1 METAEQI
8 LKQMTLEEKA
18 SLLSGKDFWHLKGLE
33 RLGLPSLAIT
43 DGPHGMR
50 LTTGGAHAAASEH
63 MPATCFPAACATG
76 CSFDPDLLEEM
87 GRAMAAECREQ
98 GVAVLLGPG
107 VNIKRSP
114 LCGRNFEYFS
124 EDPCLAGKMAAGMI
138 RGIESGNVGSSL
150 KHFAAN
156 NQEFCR
162 MVGSSWVDGRALA
175 EIYLTPFELAVK
187 EGRPATVMC
196 SYNRI
201 NGTYACEHRQLLTEI
216 LRETW
221 GFSGAVVTDW
231 GAMDRRVEALLAGT
245 DLEMPGDSREHTR
258 EIVEA
263 VEDGRLP
270 QAALDRAVKRVL
282 DLILRGMENQ
292 SVPYS
297 RDAHHALAGKVAA
310 ESAVLVHNDGVLPLR
325 LGQRVAL
332 MGRFAQFPRYQ
343 GAGSSKITPTAL
355 TSALEAFRAAGV
367 DYLYAEGY
375 GDGEIQGDPE
385 RLREAGETA
394 AKCDVAVVFVGL
406 PDVAESEGYDR
417 KTLRMPPS
425 HVQLVEAAVAAGVPT
440 VVVLCCGG
448 VVEVPFANRVG
459 AILIPYLA
467 GQNSGTALVDLL
479 YGRINPSGKLAETW
493 GRSLADYAS
502 TPWFGQRNPQYR
514 ESVYVGY
521 RWFDAAGVEVRWPF
535 GHGLSYTTF
544 AYRDLTVSGEGTE
557 LSVSFRVE
565 NTGERYGKEAA
576 QLYVRAPESPLFR
589 PVRELKAFAK
599 VGLAPGESAVV
610 TLTLDRR
617 AFSVYWDGRWQVE
630 GGTYGI
636 EVGSSS
642 RDIRLTAQVEI
653 PGEGELP
660 DLKEAAPCYY
670 SPTVP
675 LEVDDRAFAA
685 VLGRPVPAEEPLRP
699 FHPNSAL
706 ADLRL
711 TLLGRLAF
719 ALFERCPGPFARRMC
734 AGGADLTTA
743 SDFRQM
749 VEGMVYHMPLRAIPN
764 MSQGAVSH
772 RQVAALIHLL
782 NGHPIRGVRTLLSP
796 AKLERRKNNP

>member
-1 METAEQI
+1 MRTAEQI

-18 SLLSGKDFWHLKGLE
+18 SLLSGADFWHLKGLE
-33 RLGLPSLAIT
+33 RLGISSLAMT

-50 LTTGGAHAAASEH
+50 MTTGGAHAAMSEH
-63 MPATCFPAACATG
+63 VPATCFPAACATG

-98 GVAVLLGPG
+98 AVAVLLGPG

-124 EDPCLAGKMAAGMI
+124 EDPFLAGKLAAGMI
-138 RGIESGNVGSSL
+138 RGIEGGNVGSSL

-162 MVGSSWVDGRALA
+162 MVGSSWVDDRALE

-216 LRETW
+216 LREEW

-245 DLEMPGDSREHTR
+245 DLEMPGDCREHTR

-263 VEDGRLP
+263 VAEGRLS
-270 QAALDRAVKRVL
+270 QEVLDRAVKRVL
-282 DLILRGMENQ
+282 HLILRGMENRRA
-292 SVPYS
+292 PYS
-297 RDAHHALAGKVAA
+297 REAHHALAGKVAA
-310 ESAVLVHNDGVLPLR
+310 ESAVLVQNDGVLPLR
-325 LGQRVAL
+325 PGRRVAL
-332 MGRFAQFPRYQ
+332 LGRFARFPRYQ

-355 TSALEAFRAAGV
+355 TSALDAFRAAGV
-367 DYLYAEGY
+367 DCLYAEGY
-375 GDGEIQGDPE
+375 GDGEIQGDPA

-394 AKCDVAVVFVGL
+394 AGCDVAVVFVGL
-406 PDVAESEGYDR
+406 PDAAESEGYDR
-417 KTLRMPPS
+417 KTLKMPPS

-448 VVEVPFANRVG
+448 VVEVPFADKVG

-467 GQNSGTALVDLL
+467 GQNSGTALADLL
-479 YGRINPSGKLAETW
+479 YGRVNPSGKLAETW

-514 ESVYVGY
+514 ESIYVGY
-521 RWFDAAGVEVRWPF
+521 RWFDAAGAAVQWPF

-544 AYRDLTVSGEGTE
+544 AYRDLLVTGEGTE

-576 QLYVRAPESPLFR
+576 QLYVRAPEGNLFR
-589 PVRELKAFAK
+589 PVRELKGFAK

-617 AFSVYWDGRWQVE
+617 AFALYWDGRWQVE

-636 EVGSSS
+636 EIGSSS
-642 RDIRLTAQVEI
+642 RDIRLTARVEI
-653 PGEGELP
+653 PGDGKLP
-660 DLKEAAPCYY
+660 DLRGAAPCYY
-670 SPTVP
+670 RPAAP
-675 LEVDDRAFAA
+675 LQVDDRAFAA
-685 VLGRPVPAEEPLRP
+685 VLGRPVPEEEPLRP

-706 ADLRL
+706 IDLRL

-719 ALFERCPGPFARRMC
+719 VLFERCPGPFVRRLC

-749 VEGMVYHMPLRAIPN
+749 VEGMVYHMPLRSIPA

-772 RQVAALIHLL
+772 RQVAALIHLF
-782 NGHPIRGVRTLLSP
+782 NGRPVRGLRVLLGG
-796 AKLERRKNNP
+796 RKE